1 MINRNFLLLFL
12 LVFFIFFSS
21 CKNDKKEDAKCVAQK
36 EQSMEKEIVLL
47 PDTVYASISDLEFRI
62 DTFDTI
68 HSGLITDF
76 ADCYAKAPGILT
88 FRGGPFR
95 DAKFNG
101 KVSGRPDTV
110 SLDWTFL
117 TDYDHT
123 ITKYGTWGGGT
134 GWTGQPL
141 YVQWPDSCMQRFRK
155 ESPALKKSFSNRE
168 IIVGS
173 LCGKVY
179 FIDFETGE
187 ASRSP
192 IDVQNNIKG
201 TPSLDPTLNGNLYV
215 GQGIPRQQ
223 PFGAA
228 TYNLYKHERTH
239 FQGADFQAWRPW
251 HAYDASPIR
260 VGDFVFRV
268 GENGTVY
275 KYRCV
280 DGEMQ
285 LHTTLRYRLT
295 GTIRAAGIEASMAVY
310 KNYGYITDNHGN
322 IVCFNLNT
330 LQPIWHYSNHDDSDS
345 SPVLEEEN
353 GVPYLYSGCEV
364 DKQHDTANY
373 SYLVKLDARNGE
385 LVWEQ
390 PIRARRA
397 VSSGHT
403 FEGGLFATPLL
414 GQGNCKDLIFY
425 NLCTNIPT
433 IGGEFVALNKHTGD
447 IVYRTPLKWYPW
459 SSPVALENEK
469 GEMFVFTGD
478 CAGRV
483 YLIDA
488 KTGEILFCRCMANNF
503 EGSPIVVDNHVV
515 VGSRGQ
521 EVYRF
526 SVTSR
531 NE

>member
-1 MINRNFLLLFL
+1 MRRSLFS
-12 LVFFIFFSS
+12 LVCVLSVFIFFYS
-21 CKNDKKEDAKCVAQK
+21 CK
-36 EQSMEKEIVLL
+36 KEIKEGSENVLQPKDSMAEVFVPL
-47 PDTVYASISDLEFRI
+47 PDTVYPSVADLEFRI

-68 HSGLITDF
+68 HSGLIGDF
-76 ADCYAKAPGILT
+76 TDCYANAPGIFT

-101 KVSGRPDTV
+101 KISGRPDTV
-110 SLDWTFL
+110 VRDWTFL
-117 TDYDHT
+117 TDYDHS

-141 YVQWPDSCMQRFRK
+141 YVHWPDSCVQRFRN
-155 ESPALKKSFSNRE
+155 ESPALKKCFSNRE

-173 LCGKVY
+173 LCGKLY
-179 FIDFETGE
+179 FIDFETGDS
-187 ASRSP
+187 SRSP

-201 TPSLDPTLNGNLYV
+201 TASLDPTLNGNLYV

-228 TYNLYKHERTH
+228 TYNLYRHERTH
-239 FQGADFQAWRPW
+239 FQGRDVNAWRQW

-260 VGDFVFRV
+260 VGEFVFRV

-280 DGEMQ
+280 NGEME
-285 LHTTLRYRLT
+285 LHTTLRYRKT
-295 GTIRAAGIEASMAVY
+295 GGSGSPGIESSMAVY

-330 LQPIWHYSNHDDSDS
+330 LQPVWHYCNHDDSDS
-345 SPVLEEEN
+345 SPVIEVEN

-364 DKQHDTANY
+364 DKQRDSVNFT
-373 SYLVKLDARNGE
+373 YLVKLDARNGE

-390 PIRARRA
+390 KIPARKA

-403 FEGGLFATPLL
+403 FEGGAFATPLL
-414 GQGNCKDLIFY
+414 GQGNCKDLIFF
-425 NLCTNIPT
+425 NLSTNLPV
-433 IGGEFVALNKHTGD
+433 IGGEFAALNKHTGE

-488 KTGEILFCRCMANNF
+488 KTGEILFCRVMANNF

-521 EVYRF
+521 EIYRF
-526 SVTSR
+526 TISSK
-531 NE
+531 